1 MDKIKYY
8 TLKQMTLSEFNKLNK
23 KNEVCLLINEDK
35 VSDCIEDYLE
45 QNVNIIEKD
54 SVDVVIKKSKKVPV
68 FLKKFFDLKP
78 QNIMDYIEERCF
90 DNDFLEWDDSLE
102 NYVDS
107 HIFDNVCKKFNKEFN
122 SKCYCSG
129 VQIGFVDLS
138 KKVKDYIKE
147 YFGGLND

>member
-1 MDKIKYY
+1 MDKIKDY

-23 KNEVCLLINEDK
+23 KNEVCLLIREGK
-35 VSDCIEDYLE
+35 VSDRIEDYLE
-45 QNVNIIEKD
+45 QNANIIEKD
-54 SVDVVIKKSKKVPV
+54 LVDAVIEKSKKVPV
-68 FLKKFFDLKP
+68 FKKKFFNLKP
-78 QNIMDYIEERCF
+78 KGIMDYIEEQCF
-90 DNDFLEWDDSLE
+90 NNDFLEWADSLE

-138 KKVKDYIKE
+138 KRLKTTLKNILEVK
-147 YFGGLND
+147 ND